1 MSLGRLLS
9 AGKALTSLR
18 DIPTAYQVRR
28 KAMLPKF
35 GLGGDPFASAKAPT
49 LPTLEAKPEGK
60 PEARPAT
67 QVSARSSFWPCKWP
81 GTEKPTTTAGGPRL
95 TRAARKANGSVPVPV
110 QAELSLDNVKVVR
123 NDLRDADVDLV
134 TRGGGSSGLLLG
146 AAAAHRA
153 EEALDRLA
161 DRIVGV
167 QPR

>member
-18 DIPTAYQVRR
+18 DIPSAYQVRR

-35 GLGGDPFASAKAPT
+35 GLGGDPFASVKEPT
-49 LPTLEAKPEGK
+49 LPTLETKPEGK
-60 PEARPAT
+60 LAT
-67 QVSARSSFWPCKWP
+67 QVSTRSSFWPWKWL
-81 GTEKPTTTAGGPRL
+81 GAEKPTTTAGGSRFM
-95 TRAARKANGSVPVPV
+95 RAARKANGAVPVPV

-146 AAAAHRA
+146 TVAAHRA
-153 EEALDRLA
+153 GEALDRLA